1 MKHSRREDVWTNRG
15 NLDICTKGKKSEK
28 PDGIRKTQGCFGQSL
43 NTALAIELVTLA
55 IELVTLDLLV
65 ARAIAVKALSLSSS
79 PAPGRSQP
87 YTHSWQCL
95 WNDIRKPV
103 CEPSGGPHS
112 EGGSKSSRRGRPL
125 QGKTPGVCSSSL
137 RGVGFLM

>member
-55 IELVTLDLLV
+55 IELVTLAIELVTLAGDLGN
-65 ARAIAVKALSLSSS
+65 RAGDLGNRAGDLGPLGGQSNRRQGSLTRSS

-87 YTHSWQCL
+87 YTHSWQSL
-95 WNDIRKPV
+95 WND
-103 CEPSGGPHS
+103 SGNLVVSRDTRS
-112 EGGSKSSRRGRPL
+112 EGGP
-125 QGKTPGVCSSSL
+125 
-137 RGVGFLM
+137 